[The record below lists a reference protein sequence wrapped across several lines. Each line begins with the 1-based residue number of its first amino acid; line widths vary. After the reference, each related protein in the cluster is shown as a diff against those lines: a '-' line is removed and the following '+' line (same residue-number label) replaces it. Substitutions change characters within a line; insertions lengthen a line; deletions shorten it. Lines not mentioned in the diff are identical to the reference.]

1 MDGVVDGEDY
11 YHFVA
16 IAESQR
22 PLKFFFFFFW
32 LSALAH
38 DGASCMGRVFNH
50 FQAVRFLY

>member
-1 MDGVVDGEDY
+1 MDRVVDGEDY

-22 PLKFFFFFFW
+22 PLKIFFFFL

-38 DGASCMGRVFNH
+38 DGASCMGRVYNL